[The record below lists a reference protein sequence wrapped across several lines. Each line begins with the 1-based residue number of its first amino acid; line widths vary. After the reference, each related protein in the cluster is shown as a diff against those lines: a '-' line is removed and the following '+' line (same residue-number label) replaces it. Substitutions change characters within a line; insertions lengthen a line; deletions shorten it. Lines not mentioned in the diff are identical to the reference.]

1 MTTWHQERGGK
12 LSLPGAGYVME
23 SDAPNVMRSKMTFG
37 EDKELALRCL
47 NAHRRNSPNL
57 SHYLYYNG
65 NLFA

>member
-1 MTTWHQERGGK
+1 
-12 LSLPGAGYVME
+12 ME